1 MIESLG
7 GLLTLWVIAYNLM
20 RYIDLETVHSLGYLR
35 ELLNTKEKKII
46 HNYLLDPDDID
57 PIIKEIDRQ
66 SVIDS
71 DNGNSIIHSNIELFD
86 YLGTIELGA
95 IMLDRS
101 VINEEEFENQ
111 FGSRIENIRRYINKN
126 SKFMEHICDE
136 ENNYVYLKRILKEY

>member
-86 YLGTIELGA
+86 HDYL
-95 IMLDRS
+95 
-101 VINEEEFENQ
+101 
-111 FGSRIENIRRYINKN
+111 
-126 SKFMEHICDE
+126 
-136 ENNYVYLKRILKEY
+136 ILKNLLI

>member
-111 FGSRIENIRRYINKN
+111 FGYRIENIRRYINKN

>member
-1 MIESLG
+1 
-7 GLLTLWVIAYNLM
+7 M

-111 FGSRIENIRRYINKN
+111 FGYRIENIRRYINKN